1 MSGWMAGARAQ
12 RATALG
18 LALRVLLSFGLG
30 LEAAPTSIPAWSLT
44 QAPGP
49 SAASCPPTNFQ
60 CRSDGLCVPLTWRC
74 DVDKDCLDG
83 SDEEE
88 CSTEPCAQDGQCK
101 PPTGSPCSCDS
112 IDDCPDGI
120 NKNVLNCGHQP
131 CPEGEL
137 RCPLGGSCIPRTWLC
152 DGHPDC
158 SDSSDELGCG
168 TKTLQEGSATSVG
181 TPVTLESVTYLRNA
195 TVTSVGDRDSVQSGN
210 RSAYGIIAAAVV
222 LSVGL
227 AAAILFM
234 WSRLCAQGRLSPLG
248 LLVSVKGSLQSERT
262 ASVL

>member
-1 MSGWMAGARAQ
+1 MSGWMARGRAQ
-12 RATALG
+12 RAAALG

-30 LEAAPTSIPAWSLT
+30 LEAAPTSIPTWSLT

-49 SAASCPPTNFQ
+49 STASCPPTNFQ
-60 CRSDGLCVPLTWRC
+60 CRSDGRCVPLTWRC
-74 DVDKDCLDG
+74 DVDQDCVDG

-88 CSTEPCAQDGQCK
+88 CSIEPCAQDGQCT

-168 TKTLQEGSATSVG
+168 TKTLQEGSATSMG

-195 TVTSVGDRDSVQSGN
+195 TVTSAGDRDSVQSGN
-210 RSAYGIIAAAVV
+210 RSAYGIIAAADV
-222 LSVGL
+222 
-227 AAAILFM
+227 
-234 WSRLCAQGRLSPLG
+234 RT
-248 LLVSVKGSLQSERT
+248 T
-262 ASVL
+262 ASIKGVADRGHELEFSKCPGRFSATVGRCL